1 MDMAETLTRRRL
13 LARTSGAAA
22 LGLCGGAPAL
32 AAGLPIRIA
41 NAAGALNLTMAAL
54 MKQQKYLE
62 AFGLDPDMLQV
73 PDGSKSLSGIVGG
86 GVDASF
92 MSGFGQVFPAIERGA
107 KLKVIG
113 GGALLPE
120 LALFT
125 GKATV
130 NSLKDIEGKTV
141 GTGSIGA
148 LVYQLTAALLR
159 KKGVDISKVQF
170 VNVGSSADVFRA
182 VTAGTVDVGSAPV
195 ALIPAAGEYKVRYIP
210 GSNMA
215 EELPEYTYQ
224 GAWTSDR
231 KIATDRDRI
240 VRALA
245 AYGKLYRFVHQP
257 QAKDAF
263 IAARRSAFPN
273 APASDHDRVWV
284 YIQTYKPFA
293 VNLGLTPERLRYMQE
308 LNVGFKVQQKVL
320 PFERVADM
328 TLARDAVKLLGG
340 PA

>member
-1 MDMAETLTRRRL
+1 
-13 LARTSGAAA
+13 
-22 LGLCGGAPAL
+22 
-32 AAGLPIRIA
+32 
-41 NAAGALNLTMAAL
+41 
-54 MKQQKYLE
+54 
-62 AFGLDPDMLQV
+62 V
-73 PDGSKSLSGIVGG
+73 
-86 GVDASF
+86 
-92 MSGFGQVFPAIERGA
+92 
-107 KLKVIG
+107 
-113 GGALLPE
+113 
-120 LALFT
+120 
-125 GKATV
+125 
-130 NSLKDIEGKTV
+130 EGKTV

-148 LVYQLTAALLR
+148 LVYQLTATLLR
-159 KKGVDISKVQF
+159 KKGVDISKVKF

-182 VTAGTVDVGSAPV
+182 VIAGTVDVGSAPA

-231 KIATDRDRI
+231 KIASDRDKI

-245 AYGKLYRFVHQP
+245 AYGKLYRFVHTP
-257 QAKDAF
+257 AAKDAF

-273 APASDHDRVWV
+273 APAQDHERTWT

-293 VNLGLTPERLRYMQE
+293 VNLALSPERLRYMQE
-308 LNVGFKVQQKVL
+308 LNVSFKVQQKVL
-320 PFERVADM
+320 PFEKVADM